1 MLGIFLWV
9 SSKILDKYTCMKN
22 LKTFENHS
30 YEVYTS
36 GSNILKGYGEE
47 FPFSNLSVGDKLV
60 YMGAPCEVYEVS
72 DTIITLQNLN
82 QNSKRFTVN
91 QNMFNKGGFI
101 SKKDTPAKLK

>member
-9 SSKILDKYTCMKN
+9 SSKMLDKYSYMKN

-30 YEVYTS
+30 YNVYDT

-47 FPFSNLSVGDKLV
+47 FQFSNLSVGDKLV

-82 QNSKRFTVN
+82 QNTKRFPVN

>member
-1 MLGIFLWV
+1 
-9 SSKILDKYTCMKN
+9 MKN

-30 YEVYTS
+30 FEVYDTN
-36 GSNILKGYGEE
+36 SNILKGYGEA

-60 YMGAPCEVYEVS
+60 YMGGPCEVYEVS
-72 DTIITLQNLN
+72 DTIITLQSLN
-82 QNSKRFTVN
+82 QNTRRFTVN